1 MPTRFKI
8 KGISLMYLSELL
20 KIGTNMLRDKKID
33 SYQIDTELMLAKIA
47 NTSREKILINE
58 NINIDNKKVK
68 NFKKMLE
75 RRGNSSEPMAY
86 ILNKRE
92 FWNTDLFVN
101 KDVLIPRPETELIVD
116 KLKEI
121 FKNHSPYVLDVGTG
135 SGCIIISLLEELK
148 KSKGVAIDIS
158 HMALRV
164 ARKNAKKNK
173 TFNRVNFQRKSI
185 ESFFNK
191 KFDLIVSNPPYIPR
205 SQLKNLMKDVKF
217 FEPKLALDGG
227 NDGLDVIKKVIYKSK
242 RILKIKGLLALEIGN
257 GQYSKISQILKLNKF
272 REKFLIRDYQKN
284 IRCIISVLE
293 NN

>member
-1 MPTRFKI
+1 
-8 KGISLMYLSELL
+8 MYLSELL
-20 KIGTNMLRDKKID
+20 KIGTNMLRYKKID

-173 TFNRVNFQRKSI
+173 TFKRVNFQRKSI

>member
-1 MPTRFKI
+1 
-8 KGISLMYLSELL
+8 MYLSELL
-20 KIGTNMLRDKKID
+20 KIGTNMLRYKKID

-47 NTSREKILINE
+47 NTSREKILIND

-75 RRGNSSEPMAY
+75 RRGNNSEPMAY

-173 TFNRVNFQRKSI
+173 TFKRVNFQRKSI

>member
-1 MPTRFKI
+1 
-8 KGISLMYLSELL
+8 MYLSELL

-47 NTSREKILINE
+47 NTSREKILIND

-75 RRGNSSEPMAY
+75 RRGNNSEPMAY

>member
-1 MPTRFKI
+1 
-8 KGISLMYLSELL
+8 
-20 KIGTNMLRDKKID
+20 
-33 SYQIDTELMLAKIA
+33 
-47 NTSREKILINE
+47 
-58 NINIDNKKVK
+58 
-68 NFKKMLE
+68 MLE
-75 RRGNSSEPMAY
+75 RRGNNSEPMAY

-173 TFNRVNFQRKSI
+173 TFKRVNFQRKSI

>member
-1 MPTRFKI
+1 
-8 KGISLMYLSELL
+8 MYLSELL

-47 NTSREKILINE
+47 NTSREKILIND

-173 TFNRVNFQRKSI
+173 TFKRVNFQRKSI

>member
-1 MPTRFKI
+1 
-8 KGISLMYLSELL
+8 MYLSELL
-20 KIGTNMLRDKKID
+20 KIGTKMLRDKKID

-47 NTSREKILINE
+47 NTSREKILIND

-75 RRGNSSEPMAY
+75 RRGNNSEPMAY

>member
-1 MPTRFKI
+1 
-8 KGISLMYLSELL
+8 MYLSELL

-47 NTSREKILINE
+47 NTSREKILIND

-75 RRGNSSEPMAY
+75 RRGNNSEPMAY

-173 TFNRVNFQRKSI
+173 TFKRVNFQRKSI

>member
-1 MPTRFKI
+1 
-8 KGISLMYLSELL
+8 MYLSELL

-47 NTSREKILINE
+47 NTSREKILIND

-68 NFKKMLE
+68 NFKKMIE

-158 HMALRV
+158 HKALRV
-164 ARKNAKKNK
+164 AKKNAKKNK

-185 ESFFNK
+185 ESFLNK

-205 SQLKNLMKDVKF
+205 WQLKNLMKDVKF

>member
-1 MPTRFKI
+1 M
-8 KGISLMYLSELL
+8 
-20 KIGTNMLRDKKID
+20 
-33 SYQIDTELMLAKIA
+33 
-47 NTSREKILINE
+47 
-58 NINIDNKKVK
+58 
-68 NFKKMLE
+68 
-75 RRGNSSEPMAY
+75 
-86 ILNKRE
+86 
-92 FWNTDLFVN
+92 
-101 KDVLIPRPETELIVD
+101 
-116 KLKEI
+116 
-121 FKNHSPYVLDVGTG
+121 GTG
-135 SGCIIISLLEELK
+135 SGCIIISLFEELK

-173 TFNRVNFQRKSI
+173 TFKRVNFQRKSI

>member
-1 MPTRFKI
+1 
-8 KGISLMYLSELL
+8 MYLSELL

-205 SQLKNLMKDVKF
+205 WQLKNLMKDVKF

>member
-1 MPTRFKI
+1 
-8 KGISLMYLSELL
+8 MYLSELL

-47 NTSREKILINE
+47 NTSREKILIND

-75 RRGNSSEPMAY
+75 RRGNNSEPMAY

-101 KDVLIPRPETELIVD
+101 KDVLIPRPETDLIVD

-173 TFNRVNFQRKSI
+173 TFKRVNFQRKSI

>member
-1 MPTRFKI
+1 
-8 KGISLMYLSELL
+8 MYLSELL

-58 NINIDNKKVK
+58 NINIDNKKFK

>member
-1 MPTRFKI
+1 
-8 KGISLMYLSELL
+8 MYLSELL
-20 KIGTNMLRDKKID
+20 KIGTNMLRDKKFD

-47 NTSREKILINE
+47 NTSREKILIND

-68 NFKKMLE
+68 NYKKMLE
-75 RRGNSSEPMAY
+75 RRGNKSEPMAY
-86 ILNKRE
+86 ILHKRE

-173 TFNRVNFQRKSI
+173 TFKRVNFQRKSI

>member
-1 MPTRFKI
+1 
-8 KGISLMYLSELL
+8 MYLSELL
-20 KIGTNMLRDKKID
+20 KIGTNILREKKID

-47 NTSREKILINE
+47 NTSREKILIND

-75 RRGNSSEPMAY
+75 RRGNNSEPMAY

-158 HMALRV
+158 HKALRV
-164 ARKNAKKNK
+164 AKKNAKKNK

>member
-1 MPTRFKI
+1 
-8 KGISLMYLSELL
+8 MYLSELL

-205 SQLKNLMKDVKF
+205 WQLNNLMKDVKF

>member
-1 MPTRFKI
+1 
-8 KGISLMYLSELL
+8 MYLSELL

-47 NTSREKILINE
+47 NTSREKILIND

-75 RRGNSSEPMAY
+75 RRGNNSEPMAY

-205 SQLKNLMKDVKF
+205 WQLKNLMKDVKF

>member
-1 MPTRFKI
+1 
-8 KGISLMYLSELL
+8 MYLSELL
-20 KIGTNMLRDKKID
+20 KIGTNILREKKID
-33 SYQIDTELMLAKIA
+33 SYQIDTELMLAKIV

-68 NFKKMLE
+68 NFKKMIE

>member
-1 MPTRFKI
+1 
-8 KGISLMYLSELL
+8 MYLSELL

-47 NTSREKILINE
+47 NTSREKILIND

-75 RRGNSSEPMAY
+75 RRGNNSEPMAY

-173 TFNRVNFQRKSI
+173 TFQRVNFQRKSI

>member
-1 MPTRFKI
+1 
-8 KGISLMYLSELL
+8 
-20 KIGTNMLRDKKID
+20 MLRDKKID

-47 NTSREKILINE
+47 NTSREKILIND

-173 TFNRVNFQRKSI
+173 TFKRVNFQRKSI

>member
-1 MPTRFKI
+1 
-8 KGISLMYLSELL
+8 MYLSELL
-20 KIGTNMLRDKKID
+20 KIGTNILREKKID
-33 SYQIDTELMLAKIA
+33 SYQIDTELMLAKIV

-158 HMALRV
+158 HKALRV
-164 ARKNAKKNK
+164 AKKNAKKNK

>member
-1 MPTRFKI
+1 
-8 KGISLMYLSELL
+8 MYLSELL

-75 RRGNSSEPMAY
+75 RRGNNSEPMAY

>member
-1 MPTRFKI
+1 
-8 KGISLMYLSELL
+8 MYLSELL
-20 KIGTNMLRDKKID
+20 KIGTNILREKKID
-33 SYQIDTELMLAKIA
+33 SYQIDTELMLAKIV

-68 NFKKMLE
+68 NFKKMIE

-158 HMALRV
+158 HKALRV
-164 ARKNAKKNK
+164 AKKNAKKNK

>member
-1 MPTRFKI
+1 
-8 KGISLMYLSELL
+8 MYLSELL

-158 HMALRV
+158 HKALRV
-164 ARKNAKKNK
+164 AKKNAKKNK

>member
-1 MPTRFKI
+1 
-8 KGISLMYLSELL
+8 MYLSELL

-47 NTSREKILINE
+47 NTSREKILINN

-75 RRGNSSEPMAY
+75 RRGNNSEPMAY

>member
-1 MPTRFKI
+1 
-8 KGISLMYLSELL
+8 MYLSELL

-68 NFKKMLE
+68 NFKKMIE

-173 TFNRVNFQRKSI
+173 TFKRVNFQRKSI

>member
-1 MPTRFKI
+1 
-8 KGISLMYLSELL
+8 MYLSELL

>member
-1 MPTRFKI
+1 
-8 KGISLMYLSELL
+8 MYLSELL

-173 TFNRVNFQRKSI
+173 TFKRVNFQRKSI

>member
-1 MPTRFKI
+1 
-8 KGISLMYLSELL
+8 MYLSELL
-20 KIGTNMLRDKKID
+20 KIGTNMLRYKKID

-205 SQLKNLMKDVKF
+205 WQLKNLMKDVKF

>member
-1 MPTRFKI
+1 
-8 KGISLMYLSELL
+8 MYLSELL
-20 KIGTNMLRDKKID
+20 KIGTNILREKKID
-33 SYQIDTELMLAKIA
+33 SYQIDTELMLAKIV

-68 NFKKMLE
+68 NFKKMIE

-158 HMALRV
+158 HKALRV
-164 ARKNAKKNK
+164 AKKNAKKNK
-173 TFNRVNFQRKSI
+173 TFNRINFQRKSI